1 MENLTFQDSLPL
13 IQAMRNGVLN
23 VGLWESLEAYG
34 QADSQKA
41 NRASESILG
50 MYTAGADFQ
59 ESISK
64 SKPSLPQSISRILVA
79 GYRNSMLDFA
89 LEDIEITLSET
100 DDPVVLNE
108 KLTGLIEKYEKCRV
122 SGICSGCLER
132 EFHLLLNQAQ
142 KQNATT
148 VELTQNGESFLDQ
161 TFIGR
166 STINLKRPTH
176 SLVYRTLQN
185 KLEDLSYRD
194 ESLKIGDIE
203 YEIKKKSLA
212 GYSIIKDNQEV
223 LHVKF
228 MGINITE
235 PTHEPDACQGIG

>member
-1 MENLTFQDSLPL
+1 MENLTFQESLPL

-34 QADSQKA
+34 QADSQKP
-41 NRASESILG
+41 NRASESIFG

-89 LEDIEITLSET
+89 LEDIEKTISET

-108 KLTGLIEKYEKCRV
+108 KLTGLIEKYENCRV

-132 EFHLLLNQAQ
+132 EFYLLLNQAQ
-142 KQNATT
+142 KHNATI
-148 VELTQNGESFLDQ
+148 VELTQNGDSFLEQ
-161 TFIGR
+161 NFIGR
-166 STINLKRPTH
+166 SSIHLTRPTH
-176 SLVYRTLQN
+176 SLVYRTLHHT
-185 KLEDLSYRD
+185 LEDLSDRD
-194 ESLKIGDIE
+194 ESLQIGDIE

-212 GYSIIKDNQEV
+212 GYSIFKDNQEV
-223 LHVKF
+223 LYVMF
-228 MGINITE
+228 LGENITE
-235 PTHEPDACQGIG
+235 PTHEPDACEGMG